1 MDQLGTYR
9 GTLGESRWAA
19 LHTLGQAVAAC
30 LPDGDEDR
38 RIILGLLGSNVIGVA
53 PSESNGQ
60 NRRAQP
66 ARAGAHLPGFEETG
80 EENG

>member
-19 LHTLGQAVAAC
+19 LHTLGQAVAGC
-30 LPDGDEDR
+30 LPEGDEDR
-38 RIILGLLGSNVIGVA
+38 RIILGLLGSNVTGTEA
-53 PSESNGQ
+53 PAATRTSS
-60 NRRAQP
+60 
-66 ARAGAHLPGFEETG
+66 ARAGAPLPGFENTE